1 MRLPSKIFSFE
12 ESVISKF
19 PAILAILQNTPLSP
33 RELYLAV
40 KGKTEDIGEYLELLD
55 CLYALGK
62 INYDNETGRLTYVG

>member
-19 PAILAILQNTPLSP
+19 STVMAILHDNPLSP
-33 RELYLAV
+33 RELYVAL
-40 KGKTEDIGEYLELLD
+40 KNKTEDIGEFLEILD

-62 INYDNETGRLTYVG
+62 IAYDNEEGKLTIC